1 MRSRIGIFTWCA
13 LFSVLCFFTAEAGAK
28 PRLAVRTFD
37 NKTGSRSFS
46 APAQAITDMM
56 TTELY
61 NAGIFSLMER
71 ERLDLVA
78 DEIALGQSGLVDP
91 STAPKI
97 GKIRGAEYT
106 MTGAITVYFYNVKGG
121 AVALPGRAG
130 VMAAAH
136 TAYVTLD
143 IRIIDNT
150 TSEVVYAAAADGKA
164 NREAAGILTKF
175 GGFAS
180 ANYGGI
186 LASATRDSVA
196 KHAAAMSQYD
206 WD

>member
-1 MRSRIGIFTWCA
+1 MRKRAGIFA
-13 LFSVLCFFTAEAGAK
+13 LFLLSALCLFAAEAGAK

-37 NKTGSRSFS
+37 NKTGRGSFS

-56 TTELY
+56 TTELH

-71 ERLDLVA
+71 EKLDFVA
-78 DEIALGQSGLVDP
+78 DEIRLGQSGLVDP
-91 STAPKI
+91 STAPEV
-97 GKIRGAEYT
+97 GKIKGAQYT
-106 MTGAITVYFYNVKGG
+106 MTGAITVYFYNAGGG
-121 AVALPGRAG
+121 AVVLPGMAG
-130 VMAAAH
+130 VMAASR

-143 IRIIDNT
+143 IRVIDNT

-164 NREAAGILTKF
+164 QREAAGVLTRY

-196 KHAAAMSQYD
+196 KHVAAMRQYD
-206 WD
+206 WE